1 MPDEVRVTLLAEG
14 YKYPQKVISVQML
27 KGGVAKTTSV
37 LNMGLRAAMYGAR
50 VLFIDLDQ
58 QANLSFALGV
68 EDESLPVWVDIVEK
82 KKSIEECVRFI
93 EPHVDLIP
101 SSLNN
106 SVMDRVLMNSNRNWA
121 QAVKVPL
128 EKIRHRYDLILIDT
142 APALS
147 ATNTAVTIASDE
159 VILPVNPDKFAML
172 GLEKNL
178 LELADIK
185 VDFDLQFNR
194 KILFTK
200 FDGRENTSHEL
211 LQKCIDSFADELMT
225 GYIRTSSEVKNSV
238 RSGKSLF
245 AGKSPVKA
253 DYDLVT
259 REVLG
264 FVWGCMP
271 EIKKYDGKKKKDSH
285 QGKRRPHHEASHAA
299 EETYTPTGEH
309 VMADEINTEAAN
321 EGIAE
326 SRATAEGMATD
337 ETVFEHSESTH
348 HEDAPQK
355 VHLDFYGSNIIR
367 EKAPKVMELAD
378 TVADEWTKDGQFE
391 GLPVGSPI
399 AQMAAAKAL
408 RKAKDVEKKLEEK
421 GVFMMAKIGLDY
433 VKSKIEEKKKR

>member
-1 MPDEVRVTLLAEG
+1 MSQLTTQEFCISLSDLAAFFEISPPQAKAQAELALNKKIKSPWLVPEDVRTTLLAAG

-185 VDFDLQFNR
+185 VDFDLQFDR

-211 LQKCIDSFADELMT
+211 LQKCIDSFADELMS

-264 FVWGCMP
+264 FV
-271 EIKKYDGKKKKDSH
+271 
-285 QGKRRPHHEASHAA
+285 
-299 EETYTPTGEH
+299 
-309 VMADEINTEAAN
+309 
-321 EGIAE
+321 
-326 SRATAEGMATD
+326 
-337 ETVFEHSESTH
+337 
-348 HEDAPQK
+348 
-355 VHLDFYGSNIIR
+355 
-367 EKAPKVMELAD
+367 
-378 TVADEWTKDGQFE
+378 
-391 GLPVGSPI
+391 
-399 AQMAAAKAL
+399 
-408 RKAKDVEKKLEEK
+408 
-421 GVFMMAKIGLDY
+421 
-433 VKSKIEEKKKR
+433 

>member
-1 MPDEVRVTLLAEG
+1 MSVLATQEFCITLSDLASFMEISPTEVKKKAEAVLNKKVKSPWLMPEEVRTLLLASG

-37 LNMGLRAAMYGAR
+37 LNVGLRAAMYGAR

-82 KKSIEECVRFI
+82 RKSIEECVRFV

-106 SVMDRVLMNSNRNWA
+106 SVLDRALMNSNRNWA
-121 QAVKVPL
+121 QVVKAPL

-147 ATNTAVTIASDE
+147 AVNTAVTVASDE
-159 VILPVNPDKFAML
+159 VVLPVNPDKFAFL

-178 LELADIK
+178 SELEDIK
-185 VDFDLQFNR
+185 QDFNLQFRR

-211 LQKCIDSFADELMT
+211 LQKCIDSFEDSLMK
-225 GYIRTSSEVKNSV
+225 GYIRTSSEVKNTV

-253 DYDLVT
+253 DYDFVT
-259 REVLG
+259 REMLG
-264 FVWGCMP
+264 FV
-271 EIKKYDGKKKKDSH
+271 
-285 QGKRRPHHEASHAA
+285 
-299 EETYTPTGEH
+299 
-309 VMADEINTEAAN
+309 
-321 EGIAE
+321 
-326 SRATAEGMATD
+326 
-337 ETVFEHSESTH
+337 
-348 HEDAPQK
+348 
-355 VHLDFYGSNIIR
+355 
-367 EKAPKVMELAD
+367 
-378 TVADEWTKDGQFE
+378 
-391 GLPVGSPI
+391 
-399 AQMAAAKAL
+399 
-408 RKAKDVEKKLEEK
+408 
-421 GVFMMAKIGLDY
+421 
-433 VKSKIEEKKKR
+433 

>member
-1 MPDEVRVTLLAEG
+1 MSALAQQEFCITLSDLAAFLEVTPAEIKKKAESVLQKKIKSPWLLPEEVRRVVLAEG
-14 YKYPQKVISVQML
+14 YKYPKKVVSVQML

-68 EDESLPVWVDIVEK
+68 EDESLPVWVDVVEK
-82 KKSIEECVRFI
+82 KKGIEECVRFI

-106 SVMDRVLMNSNRNWA
+106 SVLDRVLMNSNRNWA

-159 VILPVNPDKFAML
+159 VILPVNPDKFAFL
-172 GLEKNL
+172 GLQKNL
-178 LELADIK
+178 GELDDIK
-185 VDFDLQFNR
+185 KDFDLSFTK

-211 LQKCIDSFADELMT
+211 LQKCIDSFEGDLMR

-253 DYDLVT
+253 DYDFVT
-259 REVLG
+259 REMLG
-264 FVWGCMP
+264 FC
-271 EIKKYDGKKKKDSH
+271 
-285 QGKRRPHHEASHAA
+285 
-299 EETYTPTGEH
+299 
-309 VMADEINTEAAN
+309 
-321 EGIAE
+321 
-326 SRATAEGMATD
+326 
-337 ETVFEHSESTH
+337 
-348 HEDAPQK
+348 
-355 VHLDFYGSNIIR
+355 
-367 EKAPKVMELAD
+367 
-378 TVADEWTKDGQFE
+378 
-391 GLPVGSPI
+391 
-399 AQMAAAKAL
+399 
-408 RKAKDVEKKLEEK
+408 
-421 GVFMMAKIGLDY
+421 
-433 VKSKIEEKKKR
+433 

>member
-1 MPDEVRVTLLAEG
+1 MSQLTTQEFCISLSDLAAFLEISPPQAKAQAELALNRKIKSPWLVPEDVRTTLLAAG

-68 EDESLPVWVDIVEK
+68 EDESLPVWVDIIEK

-185 VDFDLQFNR
+185 VDFDLQFIR

-200 FDGRENTSHEL
+200 FDGREKTSHEL

-245 AGKSPVKA
+245 SGKSPVKA

-264 FVWGCMP
+264 FV
-271 EIKKYDGKKKKDSH
+271 
-285 QGKRRPHHEASHAA
+285 
-299 EETYTPTGEH
+299 
-309 VMADEINTEAAN
+309 
-321 EGIAE
+321 
-326 SRATAEGMATD
+326 
-337 ETVFEHSESTH
+337 
-348 HEDAPQK
+348 
-355 VHLDFYGSNIIR
+355 
-367 EKAPKVMELAD
+367 
-378 TVADEWTKDGQFE
+378 
-391 GLPVGSPI
+391 
-399 AQMAAAKAL
+399 
-408 RKAKDVEKKLEEK
+408 
-421 GVFMMAKIGLDY
+421 
-433 VKSKIEEKKKR
+433 